1 MSDIQNI
8 IDNVLSEKESSR
20 FPKRLNFLID
30 EKGMEVS
37 QIEEGVNQ
45 VSNVLASAGKSFV
58 IYGEPQ
64 SGKTEMMI
72 ALTCRLLDDGYKTI
86 FIVMNDNTEL
96 ENQNFKRFRSAS
108 ALNTAPMRDSEL
120 QGMEIADLKTEKI
133 RVIFCRKNKNNLEK
147 LIENCRYIKDDRVL
161 IDDEADYATPN
172 AKINKDEMT
181 TINNLV
187 GKLSDVENSGTYI
200 GVTATPG
207 RLDLNNTY
215 LNNSKDWVFL
225 DSYPQYKGRAFFFP
239 LTVDDIEKSDYIL
252 TKLPDEGDQP
262 ALLRNTIYR
271 FLIRVA
277 ILNLSSK
284 YDYGKNFSMLIHTAG
299 KTNDHIEDEKLVN
312 KVIRSFNIEGGV
324 DSKNEKAINNLLKEA
339 KKIVTNTD
347 ETVSAEKIVIFVL
360 KNISHSEVLI
370 INHKKDKQ
378 NVIRSCDPESK
389 FVFAIGGN
397 IVSRGLT
404 FNNLL
409 SFFFSRNVKNKLQQN
424 TYIQRARMFGN
435 RPYSRFFELSVPQTL
450 FRNWADTFAHHE
462 LSLEM
467 ARNGDYIHFQGLK
480 TSAADSASLDKKNV
494 TGAKGERPAGAKFE
508 LTSEFIKLI
517 NQPHNDIIKHLR
529 KMKSI
534 GCIPNQGLPDS
545 ILGFIEKTTISNS
558 NLSKLVLHQG
568 SEDGILDITKRKGSD
583 EEEIHTQKGGIID
596 TIIHKRKE
604 FDGYLHYI
612 MPMKNSK
619 NEVRL
624 YLRSFTGHHILENV
638 IRKNKSII

>member
-8 IDNVLSEKESSR
+8 IDSVLSEKESSR
-20 FPKRLNFLID
+20 FIKRLSFLKD
-30 EKGMEVS
+30 EKGIEIS
-37 QIEEGVNQ
+37 QIEEGNNQ
-45 VSNVLASAGKSFV
+45 VSNVLASGGKSFV

-72 ALTCRLLDDGYKTI
+72 ALTCKLLDDGYKTV

-96 ENQNFKRFRSAS
+96 ENQNFNRFRLAS
-108 ALNTAPMRDSEL
+108 ELNTAPMKDSQL
-120 QGMEIADLKTEKI
+120 QGMEMADLKTEKI

-147 LIENCRYIKDDRVL
+147 LIENCRYIRGDRVL

-172 AKINKDEMT
+172 SKINKELVT

-187 GKLSDVENSGTYI
+187 GKLSNVENTGTYI

-215 LNNSKDWVFL
+215 LNDSEDWVFL
-225 DSYPQYKGRAFFFP
+225 DSYPGYKGRAFFFP
-239 LTVDDIEKSDYIL
+239 ITVDDREKSDYIL

-262 ALLRNTIYR
+262 EHLRNAIYR

-277 ILNLSSK
+277 ILNLSSR
-284 YDYGKNFSMLIHTAG
+284 YDYGRNFSMLIHTAG
-299 KTNDHIEDEKLVN
+299 NTDDHREDERLVN
-312 KVIRSFNIEGGV
+312 KVIRSFNIEGEV
-324 DSKNEKAINNLLKEA
+324 DSNNEKAIGNLLKEA
-339 KKIVTNTD
+339 
-347 ETVSAEKIVIFVL
+347 EKIVNNSEEAISAEDIVRFVL
-360 KNISHSEVLI
+360 KNISHTEVLI

-378 NVIRSCDPESK
+378 NVIRSCDPESR

-435 RPYSRFFELSVPQTL
+435 RPYSKFFELSVPLTL
-450 FRNWADTFAHHE
+450 FRNWADTFGEHE
-462 LSLEM
+462 LSLDM
-467 ARNGDYIHFQGLK
+467 ARSGDYVHFQSRK

-494 TGAKGERPAGAKFE
+494 IGARGERPTGAKFE
-508 LTSEFIKLI
+508 LTPEFIKQI
-517 NQPHNDIIKHLR
+517 NQPHNDIVELLKS
-529 KMKSI
+529 MKAS
-534 GCIPNQGLPDS
+534 GCIPDKGVTES
-545 ILGFIEKTTISNS
+545 IFGFIEKTTISKT

-568 SEDGILDITKRKGSD
+568 AEDGILDITTRSGYD
-583 EEEIHTQKGGIID
+583 EEEIHTQRGGIID
-596 TIIHKRKE
+596 TIIHKRSDFE
-604 FDGYLHYI
+604 GYLHYI
-612 MPMKNSK
+612 MPMKNTR

-624 YLRSFTGHHILENV
+624 YLRSYTGHQVLENV
-638 IRKNKSII
+638 IRKN